1 MQSPKDQMQNIVA
14 QHFAQIRAAVAQPQS
29 VFILYRKQISSA
41 SQYDSK
47 VAIQAYTHRSTA
59 EYEMHICI
67 QGDDYDVATGKTW
80 VNDYEYVIEELK
92 LSRHKE
98 F

>member
-1 MQSPKDQMQNIVA
+1 MQSPKDLMQDIA
-14 QHFAQIRAAVAQPQS
+14 TQHFAQARAAAIIPDS
-29 VFILYRKQISSA
+29 VFILYCNKKA
-41 SQYDSK
+41 
-47 VAIQAYTHRSTA
+47 VGAYIHRSTA

-67 QGDDYDVATGKTW
+67 QGDDYDLATGKTW
-80 VNDYEYVIEELK
+80 INDHTYSIQEVK

>member
-1 MQSPKDQMQNIVA
+1 MQSPKDFMQDIAA
-14 QHFAQIRAAVAQPQS
+14 QHFAQARAAAIIPKS
-29 VFILYRKQISSA
+29 VFLLLRN
-41 SQYDSK
+41 DSP
-47 VAIQAYTHRSTA
+47 IGAYIHRSTA
-59 EYEMHICI
+59 EYEMHIMI

-80 VNDYEYVIEELK
+80 VNDYEYVIEEVT

>member
-1 MQSPKDQMQNIVA
+1 MQSPKDLLTDIAA
-14 QHFAQIRAAVAQPQS
+14 QHFAQARAAAIIPKC
-29 VFILYRKQISSA
+29 VFILYRKQASST
-41 SQYDSK
+41 SQYDNK
-47 VAIQAYTHRSTA
+47 VAIQAYIHRSTA
-59 EYEMHICI
+59 EYEMHLMI

-80 VNDYEYVIEELK
+80 INDYEYVIEEVT